1 MATNSVPA
9 TVPAASLKLR
19 NTTVFLVRH
28 ADVPAGTNPHLN
40 AAGLTR
46 ASELIRVLGAIGI
59 VAVYA
64 SEFART
70 RETAQP
76 LATHLGLTV
85 KVMTGGRPR
94 RDRSGHPRTSSGTNR
109 PRRRPF
115 EYGSRHHQPLRRS
128 IGPGDR
134 AHGVRSAVRDD
145 PDATSQGNDP
155 VAAARGDRSGAKHR
169 DLATA
174 QIRRVDL
181 ARL

>member
-40 AAGLTR
+40 TAGLTR

-85 KVMTGGRPR
+85 KVMTGGDPAAIVQDIRAHHPGQTVLVVGHSNTVPDIISR
-94 RDRSGHPRTSSGTNR
+94 CGGPSVPVTERTVFDRLFVMTLTQLRKATIQWPPLAVTVPERSIVTLL
-109 PRRRPF
+109 
-115 EYGSRHHQPLRRS
+115 PLRY
-128 IGPGDR
+128 
-134 AHGVRSAVRDD
+134 
-145 PDATSQGNDP
+145 
-155 VAAARGDRSGAKHR
+155 GAS
-169 DLATA
+169 T
-174 QIRRVDL
+174 
-181 ARL
+181 